1 VGRVVVSSIK
11 ENIVIVSGL
20 SGIFLVILLLYS
32 LVVEFTNTASI
43 PLLAKINIVLIVI
56 ASVLIIL
63 GVHLTRKTR
72 KLTQD
77 LNKQISLLKPHET
90 QNVRSPKKV
99 FWEKT
104 KAKKNN

>member
-1 VGRVVVSSIK
+1 
-11 ENIVIVSGL
+11 
-20 SGIFLVILLLYS
+20 
-32 LVVEFTNTASI
+32 VEFTNTAFI

-56 ASVLIIL
+56 DSVLIIL
-63 GVHLTRKTR
+63 GVHLIRRIR

-77 LNKQISLLKPHET
+77 LNKELSLLKLHET